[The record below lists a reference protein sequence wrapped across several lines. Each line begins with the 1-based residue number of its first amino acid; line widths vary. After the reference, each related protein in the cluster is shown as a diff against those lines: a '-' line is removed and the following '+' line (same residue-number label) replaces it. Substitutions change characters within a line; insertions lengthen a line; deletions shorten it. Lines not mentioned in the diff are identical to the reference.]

1 MAKRVT
7 KGNLWGYIQS
17 RPYAS
22 VADIRR
28 LFLMEVE
35 GAAALPSNEGAYYI
49 GLPRDA
55 ADLIRQLWQEGRI
68 MLDLNPDVKA
78 RVVQGVYPAR
88 FPQGRFGGRGAGGGE
103 AADRRAGRLAGAAG
117 RGGRQLPG
125 GGGGAAPR
133 PRKDVPSGDDVS
145 AAPWSSGTA
154 GGGDVP
160 EEGGRAGDEGP
171 GAGRRR
177 RRKRRGS
184 AGVAQDGQEQ
194 GQALAPAG
202 EAGQDGSAG
211 ARERRERR
219 WLRPGGASA
228 APCRCRPASH
238 PPCAWPA
245 RDGRSGCVRP

>member
-103 AADRRAGRLAGAAG
+103 ASSRLAG
-117 RGGRQLPG
+117 R
-125 GGGGAAPR
+125 
-133 PRKDVPSGDDVS
+133 
-145 AAPWSSGTA
+145 
-154 GGGDVP
+154 
-160 EEGGRAGDEGP
+160 
-171 GAGRRR
+171 
-177 RRKRRGS
+177 
-184 AGVAQDGQEQ
+184 
-194 GQALAPAG
+194 
-202 EAGQDGSAG
+202 
-211 ARERRERR
+211 
-219 WLRPGGASA
+219 
-228 APCRCRPASH
+228 
-238 PPCAWPA
+238 
-245 RDGRSGCVRP
+245 

>member
-49 GLPRDA
+49 GLPHDA

-88 FPQGRFGGRGAGGGE
+88 LPQGRFGGRGGGGGE
-103 AADRRAGRLAGAAG
+103 AADRRAGRGW
-117 RGGRQLPG
+117 PG
-125 GGGGAAPR
+125 GGQ
-133 PRKDVPSGDDVS
+133 
-145 AAPWSSGTA
+145 GT
-154 GGGDVP
+154 GQIR
-160 EEGGRAGDEGP
+160 EGR
-171 GAGRRR
+171 
-177 RRKRRGS
+177 
-184 AGVAQDGQEQ
+184 
-194 GQALAPAG
+194 
-202 EAGQDGSAG
+202 
-211 ARERRERR
+211 
-219 WLRPGGASA
+219 
-228 APCRCRPASH
+228 
-238 PPCAWPA
+238 
-245 RDGRSGCVRP
+245 GRSPPTEERCSIRG